1 MMARP
6 DQASLAGEAVDYG
19 EFRPV
24 PQLIE
29 DQAVRHPGRTAAC
42 HAGRTLS
49 YQQLD
54 QLANGLAATAAR
66 RGVGQGDRVAVL
78 LVNSLELP
86 VAYLAM
92 MKLGAVFVPLDPAWP
107 GDRLAA
113 TVDVLSPALILCAE
127 ADQVPAGHRDD
138 ALVVATGQIRPT
150 ARRPGVALAAED
162 LIYGFFT
169 SGTTGTPKCAMNRQ
183 AGLANRLRF
192 MSRYLGA
199 ADAEV
204 VLQNSRHTS
213 DSSLWQLCLPLITGG
228 RTVLPEQG
236 EFLDLH
242 HTIDSIASYGVTS
255 TDFVTS
261 IFNALVAI
269 LDRDAATQRKLA
281 SLRHVIVG
289 SEEINARA
297 VHRFRAM
304 LPHVRV
310 TNGYGPTETAIGM
323 VFHQI
328 TDADGD
334 QIPLGRPIDNCYVAV
349 IGQDHEVLPRGAVG
363 EIAIGGACLGAGYH
377 ADPRASSQA
386 FIPNRFRDAIP
397 GDRLY
402 LSGDLGRLD
411 ERGRLFF
418 AGRKD
423 FQVKIGGVRIELREV
438 ELAAQNCPGV
448 RQAKALVSQRGD
460 SKSLALFT
468 TGDIGLTDGAVRDHL
483 RQTLPRTSLPRHCVV
498 LPEMPLS
505 EAGKVDWRALCAMLD
520 ARLDAEA
527 AQIAAQS
534 RNGTPADLAGVVLRA
549 FQLALGLSGL
559 TADADFVQAG
569 GDSIQALLT
578 ARELS
583 RRCQVRIGVQ
593 DLLDHPTARGLTAV
607 IEARRHASTPPSE
620 TELMDRDSQVGE
632 SEPIRVADRAGP
644 LRTVLLTGATG
655 FVGSR
660 LAYELLTRTDVRLAC
675 LSRAADDEAAT
686 RRVIDAMGARDLW
699 DPSFAHRIE
708 GFRAELGQPRLG
720 LEEHTWQHLAQ
731 TCDLIL
737 SNAALVNFLYDY
749 RAHRPANVA
758 GTAALL
764 RLAMA
769 GRPVPLHH
777 ISTLGALEGAAGRDG
792 RIGEDIDVDLAQ
804 PPVSGYSRSKWA
816 AERYLAGARQ
826 RGAVVTVLR
835 LGEVMPS
842 QERTHP
848 NTLALTHLLLS
859 AMHRLGV
866 RPDACIWSDYT
877 PVDYAAARVVAAV
890 TDRQVWGQT
899 LHVFHPDRVCFTG
912 VLDRAGVSLT
922 EVSCAEFLARLQ
934 VAAADGSPDLR
945 RLAAL
950 LPAPDGPDPDGEARL
965 RREMAGLLTDNP
977 ALFSKNQCH
986 GLERRARLADGALD
1000 GSIAA
1005 YLAHLNAHQKAHRK
1019 EGA

>member
-6 DQASLAGEAVDYG
+6 EGVSLVGEAVDYG

-29 DQAVRHPGRTAAC
+29 AQATRHPGRTAAC
-42 HAGRTLS
+42 HVGRTLS

-66 RGVGQGDRVAVL
+66 RGVGKGDRVAVL
-78 LVNSLELP
+78 LVNSLEMP

-107 GDRLAA
+107 GDRLAS
-113 TVDVLSPALILCAE
+113 TLEVLSPALILCAE
-127 ADQVPAGHRDD
+127 AGQVPAGHRDD
-138 ALVVATGQIRPT
+138 ALVVATGQIRPS
-150 ARRPGVALAAED
+150 ARRPGVTLAPED

-169 SGTTGTPKCAMNRQ
+169 SGTTGIPKCAMNRQ

-228 RTVLPEQG
+228 RAVLPEQG
-236 EFLDLH
+236 EFLDLYR
-242 HTIDSIASYGVTS
+242 TIDSIASYGVTS

-269 LDRDAATQRKLA
+269 LNGDEATQRKLA

-289 SEEINARA
+289 GEEINARA

-304 LPHVRV
+304 LPQVRV

-323 VFHQI
+323 VFHPI

-349 IGQDHEVLPRGAVG
+349 IGEDHEVLPRGAVG
-363 EIAIGGACLGAGYH
+363 EIVIGGACMGAGYH
-377 ADPRASSQA
+377 ADPLSSSLA

-411 ERGRLFF
+411 ELGRLFF

-423 FQVKIGGVRIELREV
+423 FQVKVGGVRIELGEI

-468 TGDIGLTDGAVRDHL
+468 TGDVGLTDAVVRDHL

-505 EAGKVDWRALCAMLD
+505 VAGKVDWRALRAMLD

-527 AQIAAQS
+527 AQIAAQ
-534 RNGTPADLAGVVLRA
+534 NGSQQDLAGVVLRA
-549 FQLALGLSGL
+549 FRSAAGLSGL

-593 DLLDHPTARGLTAV
+593 DLLDHPTARGLAAV
-607 IEARRHASTPPSE
+607 IEARRHASQPPSE
-620 TELMDRDSQVGE
+620 TELMDRDSEVGE

-660 LAYELLTRTDVRLAC
+660 LAYELLTRTDVRLCC
-675 LSRAADDEAAT
+675 LSRADDDTAAT
-686 RRVIDAMGARDLW
+686 RRVIDAMSKRDLW

-708 GFRAELGQPRLG
+708 GFRADLGQPALG
-720 LEEHTWQHLAQ
+720 LQDRTWQHLAQ

-749 RAHRPANVA
+749 RAHRPTNVT

-777 ISTLGALEGAAGRDG
+777 ISTLGALGGAAGRYG
-792 RIGEDIDVDLAQ
+792 PVGEDIDVDLAQ
-804 PPVSGYSRSKWA
+804 PPVSGYSRSKWV
-816 AERYLAGARQ
+816 AERYLARTRQ

-835 LGEVMPS
+835 LGEIMPS

-890 TDRQVWGQT
+890 IDRQAWGRT
-899 LHVFHPDRVCFTG
+899 LHVFHPDRVCFAG
-912 VLDRAGVSLT
+912 VLDRADVSLT
-922 EVSCAEFLARLQ
+922 EVSCAEFLSRLQ

-950 LPAPDGPDPDGEARL
+950 LPAPDGKDERDGLRL
-965 RREMAGLLTDNP
+965 RRKMAGLLTDNT
-977 ALFSKNQCH
+977 ALFSKNECR
-986 GLERRARLADGALD
+986 GLERRARLADGELD
-1000 GSIAA
+1000 GPIAA
-1005 YLAHLNAHQKAHRK
+1005 YLAHLNAHPEAHLK